1 MTEFR
6 KFLGL
11 PIDLH
16 ILVIRERCDPCC
28 PAFFLKLV
36 QFFSGANSVTG
47 LGLRCVIKRP
57 LELPNW
63 YWIPQRMSYVEF
75 LLYICPNNERHLIP
89 AIHLGYSIWDNMDPW
104 THNYVKLK
112 TGHTYHY
119 VDQKPDPA
127 RANGDTMICLHG
139 FPDQWFG
146 WRNQIEPWA
155 RAGYRVIVPSMLGYG
170 GSVRRNP

>member
-1 MTEFR
+1 ME
-6 KFLGL
+6 
-11 PIDLH
+11 
-16 ILVIRERCDPCC
+16 
-28 PAFFLKLV
+28 
-36 QFFSGANSVTG
+36 
-47 LGLRCVIKRP
+47 
-57 LELPNW
+57 
-63 YWIPQRMSYVEF
+63 
-75 LLYICPNNERHLIP
+75 
-89 AIHLGYSIWDNMDPW
+89 PW
-104 THNYVKLK
+104 AHSHVKLK

-170 GSVRRNP
+170 SSVSGNPLTRSDY

>member
-1 MTEFR
+1 ME
-6 KFLGL
+6 
-11 PIDLH
+11 
-16 ILVIRERCDPCC
+16 
-28 PAFFLKLV
+28 
-36 QFFSGANSVTG
+36 
-47 LGLRCVIKRP
+47 
-57 LELPNW
+57 
-63 YWIPQRMSYVEF
+63 
-75 LLYICPNNERHLIP
+75 
-89 AIHLGYSIWDNMDPW
+89 PW
-104 THNYVKLK
+104 AHSRVKLK

-170 GSVRRNP
+170 SSVSRNPLTRSDY